1 MNAFAEVTAGRARAV
16 SRRLP
21 SPVDLLALYAQ
32 LSDKG
37 RRPDTMMF
45 QTIAGSSII
54 LDQAAVR
61 IEGRAGTVTL
71 DALTAG
77 GKTVLHLLGRRL
89 EDQVTQ
95 CCAHRL
101 IVRYERSRDVDAKR
115 RLLAPSPFDVLRA
128 IKSLFPSETDEEPFT
143 VCLIGVIGFDHV
155 DLFEELP
162 QSAEDLVDFPDFIF
176 WLAECAI
183 VREPRLT
190 PRLVCTS
197 FSSGSGESDKRKHF
211 SRDDLPSGPPR
222 R

>member
-61 IEGRAGTVTL
+61 IECRGGTVTL

-89 EDQVTQ
+89 EDHSLPDWRNWLRS
-95 CCAHRL
+95 CRPIRGASS
-101 IVRYERSRDVDAKR
+101 VR
-115 RLLAPSPFDVLRA
+115 
-128 IKSLFPSETDEEPFT
+128 
-143 VCLIGVIGFDHV
+143 
-155 DLFEELP
+155 
-162 QSAEDLVDFPDFIF
+162 
-176 WLAECAI
+176 
-183 VREPRLT
+183 
-190 PRLVCTS
+190 
-197 FSSGSGESDKRKHF
+197 
-211 SRDDLPSGPPR
+211 
-222 R
+222 